1 MWLLADVTQSV
12 PISTAAVPETIPSVR
27 EAPIDLRACR
37 IVSSKR
43 LESVARRSW
52 FERAGSS
59 MTRCLQVNLGVDRRD
74 DHMPVRSR
82 VNFDVTPPIGLQ
94 AESVVGRL
102 MPCRNVGEKAR
113 PHCAVVAC
121 PRAHV
126 PHLKVFGPWDLL
138 AEERSVPA
146 SRHEEHRRRSRI
158 KSSARNGTH
167 G

>member
-1 MWLLADVTQSV
+1 M
-12 PISTAAVPETIPSVR
+12 
-27 EAPIDLRACR
+27 
-37 IVSSKR
+37 
-43 LESVARRSW
+43 
-52 FERAGSS
+52 
-59 MTRCLQVNLGVDRRD
+59 
-74 DHMPVRSR
+74 
-82 VNFDVTPPIGLQ
+82 NFDVTPPIGLQ

-126 PHLKVFGPWDLL
+126 PRLKVFGPWDLL

-146 SRHEEHRRRSRI
+146 SRHEEHRRRGRI